1 MLVQLP
7 ALVTLLNVLL
17 LAAAMYF
24 VAHARGRYGIEPP
37 ATVGHKGFECAYR
50 VQMNTIEQTVMF
62 QPVLWLAATHGF
74 PGWAGLAGLVW
85 IAGRIWYMAGY
96 MRDPAARSGQS
107 APTRSEPVDPFCV
120 LPGDQVDHRHGVLG
134 RPVAAAH
141 PVAED
146 LAHRPPPEHGAQ
158 VVQLR

>member
-17 LAAAMYF
+17 LAAAMYV

-85 IAGRIWYMAGY
+85 IAGRVWYMAGY
-96 MRDPAARSGQS
+96 LRDPAARSGGFM
-107 APTRSEPVDPFCV
+107 T
-120 LPGDQVDHRHGVLG
+120 
-134 RPVAAAH
+134 AAAAWLVILVLAAIGVIRAML
-141 PVAED
+141 VA
-146 LAHRPPPEHGAQ
+146 
-158 VVQLR
+158 